1 MHPGQETP
9 EVSGAD
15 KGAAS
20 NIRKIRKYLLRRAAE
35 TVIHTL
41 VMYLVFLNAVNTSFR
56 SSSIRTE

>member
-1 MHPGQETP
+1 MHPGQKTT

-20 NIRKIRKYLLRRAAE
+20 NIRKIILRRRAAE

-41 VMYLVFLNAVNTSFR
+41 VMYLVFRNAVNTSFR
-56 SSSIRTE
+56 SSSIHTE